1 MQDQQDHQGHGGHMF
16 RNIATGVVALYVVVS
31 LFFSYQMNN
40 RITALEQK
48 QAQAE
53 EKLGKKLSATEQ
65 QLKSTSEQF
74 GQSQQ
79 ELATRAAELQ
89 RQQKSVE
96 AKLHQESEQ
105 RVAALGEVAGS
116 IAGVRSDVGGVKSD
130 VTATKSDLEATKAK
144 LESLKGDLGVQSGL
158 IATTRED
165 LELLKHKGD
174 RNYYEFTLVK
184 SKNPTPVSTVSLQLK
199 KTDQKK
205 GKFTLSVLAD
215 DKTIEKKDRT
225 MNEPLQFYT
234 GRERMLYE
242 LVVFEVAKDK
252 VSGYLSTPKGAP
264 VPISR

>member
-1 MQDQQDHQGHGGHMF
+1 MQDQQGGGHMF

-40 RITALEQK
+40 RITALESK

-53 EKLGKKLSATEQ
+53 EKLGKKLSATEE

-79 ELATRAAELQ
+79 ALASRAAELQ
-89 RQQKSVE
+89 RQQKSTE
-96 AKLHQESEQ
+96 ARLHQESEQ
-105 RVAALGEVAGS
+105 RQAALGEVAGTLVS
-116 IAGVRSDVGGVKSD
+116 VKSD
-130 VTATKSDLEATKAK
+130 VGAAKSDITATKSDLEATKAK

-165 LELLKHKGD
+165 LEVLKHRGD

-184 SKNPTPVSTVSLQLK
+184 SKNATPVSTVSLQLK

-205 GKFTLSVLAD
+205 GRFTLNVLAD

-234 GRERMLYE
+234 GRDRMLYE
-242 LVVFEVAKDK
+242 LVVFEVTKDK
-252 VSGYLSTPKGAP
+252 VSGYLSTPKGAAT
-264 VPISR
+264 PINR